1 VARIQSLSM
10 ARLAAMFRN
19 PFSFLFSGSSH
30 EDRVAAYVIRE
41 HERGRA
47 LGEILEDP
55 YVRNRCTPQEV
66 KRLLDRPELIR
77 ALGDDVV
84 SGVRTERG

>member
-1 VARIQSLSM
+1 M
-10 ARLAAMFRN
+10 ARLAAFFRN
-19 PFSFLFSGSSH
+19 PFSFLFTGSSH

-41 HERGRA
+41 HERGRSLA
-47 LGEILEDP
+47 EILEDP

-84 SGVRTERG
+84 SGVRTERA

>member
-1 VARIQSLSM
+1 M
-10 ARLAAMFRN
+10 ARLAALFRN
-19 PFSFLFSGSSH
+19 PFSFLFARSSH

-47 LGEILEDP
+47 LGEILDDP

-66 KRLLDRPELIR
+66 KWLLDRPELIR

-84 SGVRTERG
+84 SGVRTERA

>member
-1 VARIQSLSM
+1 M

-41 HERGRA
+41 HERGRE

-77 ALGDDVV
+77 ALGDDAV

>member
-1 VARIQSLSM
+1 V
-10 ARLAAMFRN
+10 ARLAGFLRN
-19 PFSFLFSGSSH
+19 PFSFLFTGSSH

-41 HERGRA
+41 HERGRDLA
-47 LGEILEDP
+47 DILEDP

-66 KRLLDRPELIR
+66 ERLLDRPELIR

-84 SGVRTERG
+84 SGVRADRA

>member
-1 VARIQSLSM
+1 M
-10 ARLAAMFRN
+10 ARLAALFRN
-19 PFSFLFSGSSH
+19 PFSFLFTRSSH

-41 HERGRA
+41 HERGRS
-47 LGEILEDP
+47 LGEILDDP

-84 SGVRTERG
+84 SGVRAERT

>member
-1 VARIQSLSM
+1 M
-10 ARLAAMFRN
+10 ARLAEFFRN
-19 PFSFLFSGSSH
+19 PFSFLFTRSNQ

-41 HERGRA
+41 HERGRSLA
-47 LGEILEDP
+47 EILDDP

-66 KRLLDRPELIR
+66 ERLLDRPELIR

-84 SGVRTERG
+84 SGVRAERA

>member
-1 VARIQSLSM
+1 M

-77 ALGDDVV
+77 ALGDDAV
-84 SGVRTERG
+84 SGVRTDRG

>member
-1 VARIQSLSM
+1 M
-10 ARLAAMFRN
+10 ARLAAILRN
-19 PFSFLFSGSSH
+19 PFSFLFTRSSH

-47 LGEILEDP
+47 LGEILDDP
-55 YVRNRCTPQEV
+55 YVRNRCTPEEV

-77 ALGDDVV
+77 ALGDDAVA
-84 SGVRTERG
+84 GVRTERT

>member
-1 VARIQSLSM
+1 M
-10 ARLAAMFRN
+10 ARLAALFKN
-19 PFSFLFSGSSH
+19 PFSFLFARSSH

-47 LGEILEDP
+47 LTEILDDP
-55 YVRNRCTPQEV
+55 YVRNRLSPQEIE
-66 KRLLDRPELIR
+66 RLLDRPELIR

-84 SGVRTERG
+84 RGVRTEQA

>member
-1 VARIQSLSM
+1 M
-10 ARLAAMFRN
+10 ARLAALLRN
-19 PFSFLFSGSSH
+19 PFSFLFTRSSQ

-41 HERGRA
+41 HERGRTLA
-47 LGEILEDP
+47 EILEDP

-66 KRLLDRPELIR
+66 ERLLDRPELIR

-84 SGVRTERG
+84 SGVRTGPA

>member
-1 VARIQSLSM
+1 M
-10 ARLAAMFRN
+10 ARLAALFKN
-19 PFSFLFSGSSH
+19 PFSFLFARSSH

-47 LGEILEDP
+47 LTEILDDP
-55 YVRNRCTPQEV
+55 YVRNRLSPQEIE
-66 KRLLDRPELIR
+66 RLLDRPELIR

-84 SGVRTERG
+84 RGVRTEKA

>member
-1 VARIQSLSM
+1 M
-10 ARLAAMFRN
+10 ARLAAFFKS
-19 PFSFLFSGSSH
+19 PFSFLFTGSSH

-47 LGEILEDP
+47 LAEILDDP
-55 YVRNRCTPQEV
+55 YVRNRCTPQQIE
-66 KRLLDRPELIR
+66 RLLDRPELIR

-84 SGVRTERG
+84 SATRAQRA

>member
-1 VARIQSLSM
+1 M

-55 YVRNRCTPQEV
+55 YVRNRATPQELA
-66 KRLLDRPELIR
+66 RLLDRPEVIR
-77 ALGDDVV
+77 ALGETNVAV
-84 SGVRTERG
+84 ERERLT